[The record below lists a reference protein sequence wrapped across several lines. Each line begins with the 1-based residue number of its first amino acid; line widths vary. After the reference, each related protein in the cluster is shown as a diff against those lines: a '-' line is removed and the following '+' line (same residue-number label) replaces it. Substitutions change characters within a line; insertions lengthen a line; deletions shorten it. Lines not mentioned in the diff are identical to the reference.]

1 MQLREGSGIIYT
13 SADQC
18 SNTCMLKTTT
28 FGTPVTSSWVINC
41 IISVLK
47 TEAEVSEMLEL

>member
-13 SADQC
+13 SPVQC
-18 SNTCMLKTTT
+18 SITCMLKTTK

-47 TEAEVSEMLEL
+47 TEAEASEILEL